1 MITADILTAI
11 NGQGWEGTKS
21 PVLVLSLV
29 NAWLAKND
37 VPYYDPIPEEVAQAG
52 ALIAQAIQDGTVF
65 AGRTEAKVVSKSV
78 KAGDVATSKT
88 YATGVDVDPI
98 SAEEQQ
104 ALMLI
109 SSYRIAPS
117 PIQQLSVI
125 RG

>member
-52 ALIAQAIQDGTVF
+52 ALVAQAVKDGTMF

-78 KAGDVATSKT
+78 KAGDIATSKT
-88 YATGVDVDPI
+88 YATGTDVDPI

-104 ALMLI
+104 ALILI

>member
-37 VPYYDPIPEEVAQAG
+37 VPHHDPIPEEVAQAG
-52 ALIAQAIQDGTVF
+52 ALIAQAIQDGAMF

-104 ALMLI
+104 ALMLV
-109 SSYRIAPS
+109 SSYRVAPS
-117 PIQQLSVI
+117 PILQLPVI

>member
-37 VPYYDPIPEEVAQAG
+37 VPHYDPIPEEVAQAG
-52 ALIAQAIQDGTVF
+52 ALIAQAIQDGTMF
-65 AGRTEAKVVSKSV
+65 AGRTEAKVISKSV

-109 SSYRIAPS
+109 SSYRIAS
-117 PIQQLSVI
+117 PPMFQLPVI

>member
-37 VPYYDPIPEEVAQAG
+37 VPYYDPTPEEVAQAG
-52 ALIAQAIQDGTVF
+52 ALVAQAVKDGTMF

-88 YATGVDVDPI
+88 YATGTDVDPI

-104 ALMLI
+104 ALILI

>member
-37 VPYYDPIPEEVAQAG
+37 VPYYDPIPEEVAQAA
-52 ALIAQAIQDGTVF
+52 ALIAQAIQDWTMF

-117 PIQQLSVI
+117 FIQQLPVI

>member
-21 PVLVLSLV
+21 PILVLSLV

-37 VPYYDPIPEEVAQAG
+37 VPHYDPIPEEVAQAG
-52 ALIAQAIQDGTVF
+52 ALVAQAVKDGTMF
-65 AGRTEAKVVSKSV
+65 AGRAEAKVVSKSV

-117 PIQQLSVI
+117 PIQQLPVI

>member
-52 ALIAQAIQDGTVF
+52 ALIAQAIQDGTMF

-109 SSYRIAPS
+109 SSHRIAPS

>member
-29 NAWLAKND
+29 NVWLAKND
-37 VPYYDPIPEEVAQAG
+37 VPHYDPIPEEVAQAG
-52 ALIAQAIQDGTVF
+52 ALIAKAIQEGAIFT
-65 AGRTEAKVVSKSV
+65 GRTEAKVVSKSV

-104 ALMLI
+104 ASMLI
-109 SSYRIAPS
+109 SSYRVAPS
-117 PIQQLSVI
+117 PTLQLPVI